1 MVCAMQT
8 TAVDANCDETKKC
21 TRLPAPPFCQH
32 GDADRARFPSFPQQL
47 SAAFGLGQNGNSAPY
62 EAVVQTRR
70 CGGAGNEAREYAV

>member
-47 SAAFGLGQNGNSAPY
+47 ILLRQ
-62 EAVVQTRR
+62 
-70 CGGAGNEAREYAV
+70 